1 VIVAAEAGRQELGGL
16 VGWVL
21 DVIEALGAVGVG
33 LLVALESVFP
43 PIPSEV
49 VLPLAGFLAGQ
60 GRMSFVAVVVWATIG
75 SLAGALVLYWL
86 GAALGTERLGKL
98 ADRIPL
104 MDARDVERANDWM
117 GRHGVWAVLLG
128 RMVPGVRSLVSI
140 PAGVRRMPLWLF
152 AVLTTVG
159 SAVWNVL
166 FVGLGY
172 LLGDRWDQVGK
183 YSDLLNYLVIGAVV
197 LVIAVIAGRRL
208 RRARRGLDPVTG
220 GPRDQPSAR

>member
-1 VIVAAEAGRQELGGL
+1 MTVPAADQRELGGL

-60 GRMSFVAVVVWATIG
+60 GRMSFAAVVAAATAG

-86 GAALGTERLGKL
+86 GAALGTDRLERL
-98 ADRIPL
+98 AERVPL
-104 MDARDVERANDWM
+104 MDRRDVRRADAWM
-117 GRHGVWAVLLG
+117 ARHGSSAVLLG

-140 PAGVRRMPLWLF
+140 PAGVRRMPLWRFSL
-152 AVLTTVG
+152 LTTAG

-166 FVGLGY
+166 FVSLGF
-172 LLGDRWDQVGK
+172 LLGEQWTQVGE
-183 YSDLLNYLVIGAVV
+183 YSDLLNYLVVGALALAVS
-197 LVIAVIAGRRL
+197 LVAARRL
-208 RRARRGLDPVTG
+208 RRRRAGLDPVTG
-220 GPRDQPSAR
+220 NPTT